1 MDLIALGTIEHFQG
15 GRWATSGVLPR
26 SAAGHSMAV
35 ITVTYGNPLRKVV
48 RSLLRPL
55 LFLKANPFLRRM
67 LNKPKAGEKFH

>member
-1 MDLIALGTIEHFQG
+1 
-15 GRWATSGVLPR
+15 
-26 SAAGHSMAV
+26 MAV

-67 LNKPKAGEKFH
+67 LNKPKAGEIPLTQAARGMVPAWMPL